1 LDAQETLVPSFDS
14 KNIDQSSS
22 VLSPDL
28 KWFLTKFSLKDPASL
43 QQTDTNFL
51 SSDIGMF
58 CLRTNRFMGYLFS
71 KNPEYTKPMSITENN
86 ASLFGQSAS
95 RSRLDSLVQGS
106 LELHKENRVK
116 IGDLKF
122 SACWKYLYFL

>member
-1 LDAQETLVPSFDS
+1 MDAQETLVPSFDD

-28 KWFLTKFSLKDPASL
+28 KWFLTKFSPKDPPSL
-43 QQTDTNFL
+43 KQTDNNFL

-71 KNPEYTKPMSITENN
+71 KNPDYTKPLSITENN
-86 ASLFGQSAS
+86 ASLFEQSAS
-95 RSRLDSLVQGS
+95 RIMLDSLVQGS
-106 LELHKENRVK
+106 LELQKENRVK
-116 IGDLKF
+116 IGDLEF
-122 SACWKYLYFL
+122 SACRK

>member
-1 LDAQETLVPSFDS
+1 MDAQETMVPSFDG

-22 VLSPDL
+22 ALSPDL
-28 KWFLTKFSLKDPASL
+28 KWFLTKFSQKASASL
-43 QQTDTNFL
+43 QQTGTNFL

-71 KNPEYTKPMSITENN
+71 KNPEFTKPLSITQNS
-86 ASLFGQSAS
+86 ASLFGHSAS
-95 RSRLDSLVQGS
+95 RSRLDGLIQGS

-116 IGDLKF
+116 IGDLRF
-122 SACWKYLYFL
+122 SACRK